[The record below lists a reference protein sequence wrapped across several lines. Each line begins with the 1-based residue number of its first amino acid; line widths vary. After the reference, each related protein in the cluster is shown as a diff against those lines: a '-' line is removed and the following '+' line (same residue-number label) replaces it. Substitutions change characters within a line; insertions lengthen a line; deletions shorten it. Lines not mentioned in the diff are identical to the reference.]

1 MSPAIENG
9 FFQWN
14 EAKMIHAIY
23 KKDAK
28 VSAVLWE
35 TLWKKLAKSIDD
47 VSDDSFSKD
56 ELKRVNIMNLKGF
69 IDDITK
75 KIRKILEGDGS
86 LWSEENVAKTID
98 RIRYFLYLRWVSHIL
113 EKKWF
118 TADPKK
124 SQDVP
129 DGLASEMDNILQDIP
144 LTSFLVFLKSL
155 WVLETSKNVINEL
168 EVERELKILDVSKK
182 DIESRLKAMKKPE
195 NSQVGNFKILEVKP
209 VFEGVIVDDYYDY
222 PDLRL
227 DRWGKG
233 AKSSFRI
240 RKRKNAHD
248 KKKSYFYTIKRK
260 VDKETGG
267 DDVVDH
273 TIPRECYEKEF
284 KIEEFTL
291 FRDVLWEFWLRKSR
305 SKKKKRTSYEVAY
318 MVNWE
323 TRHIKFDIDKYKGIP
338 TLLEIEGQN
347 NEDIEVFKTHLA
359 LKSNKTLNGGSR
371 ELYAYY
377 GKEDEYTKFYD
388 VDEEKKMV
396 IWRKEKDAFALA
408 KKKKKLK

>member
-14 EAKMIHAIY
+14 EAKMIHAIS
-23 KKDAK
+23 KKDGK

-35 TLWKKLAKSIDD
+35 TLWKKLAKWIDEA
-47 VSDDSFSKD
+47 SDDAFSKD
-56 ELKRVNIMNLKGF
+56 ELKKVNIMNLKWF

-75 KIRKILEGDGS
+75 KIKKILEDDGS
-86 LWSEENVAKTID
+86 LGAEENVIKTID

-113 EKKWF
+113 GRKWF
-118 TADPKK
+118 KADPKK

-168 EVERELKILDVSKK
+168 EVERELKILNVDKK
-182 DIESRLKAMKKPE
+182 DIESRLKSMKKPE
-195 NSQVGNFKILEVKP
+195 NSQVGDFKILEVKP
-209 VFEGVIVDDYYDY
+209 VFEGAIVDDYYDY

-227 DRWGKG
+227 DRWGKW

-240 RKRKNAHD
+240 RQRKNAHD

-260 VDKETGG
+260 VDKEQS
-267 DDVVDH
+267 DESVDH

-284 KIEEFTL
+284 KIEEFKL
-291 FRDVLWEFWLRKSR
+291 FRDVLWDFGLRKSR

-318 MVNWE
+318 MVAWE

-338 TLLEIEGQN
+338 TLLEIEWQN
-347 NEDIEVFKTHLA
+347 NEDIEVFKQHLGLA
-359 LKSNKTLNGGSR
+359 DHETLNGGSR
-371 ELYAYY
+371 ELYARY
-377 GKEDEYTKFYD
+377 GKEDDYTKFYD
-388 VDEEKKMV
+388 VDEEKKKV
-396 IWRKEKDAFALA
+396 KWRKEKDEFDLA